1 MSSPTGLSLF
11 IIVFWIGEFCL
22 RITADWL
29 NLKHLSS
36 RLPKGFEGFCDPER
50 YRVSQ
55 DYLIAHT
62 RFGWLTGAIDLSVLF
77 IFWFAG
83 GFAQLDRWVQSADV
97 GPVVSGLLYIGS
109 LIGLKSLLA
118 IPINAYATFGIE
130 AKFGFNRTSVATFTA
145 DRFKAMA
152 LAVVLGGPVLAAVLV
167 FFEHAGASAWWAC
180 WLATTLFLLGVQYL
194 APSWILPLFNRFTPL
209 EPGPLRTAVLSN
221 VKKME
226 FPLENVY
233 AMDGSKR
240 STKSNAFFT
249 GFKNKRRI
257 VFFDTL
263 LQRHTVAQLVAIL
276 AHEMGHFKKKH
287 VLAGF
292 FAGVIQT
299 GIMFYLLSWFLN
311 SPVLSAAFFMNRV
324 SVYAT
329 LVFFTLLYAPLD
341 FGLGLMFRVIS
352 RHNELSADRYAIET
366 TGDATAMVD
375 ALKKLA
381 VDNLSNLCP
390 HPLHVFLNATH
401 PPVLQRIE
409 AIEAHAEKRSRET

>member
-1 MSSPTGLSLF
+1 MPSSNGLSLL
-11 IIVFWIGEFCL
+11 IIALWIGEFSL
-22 RITADWL
+22 RVAADWL
-29 NLKHLSS
+29 NLDRLSAK
-36 RLPKGFEGFCDPER
+36 RPKAFEGFCDPQR

-62 RFGWLTGAIDLSVLF
+62 RFGWFTGAIDLSVLF

-83 GFAQLDRWVQSADV
+83 GFPLLDRWVQSAGA
-97 GPVVSGLLYIGS
+97 GPVVSGLIYIGC
-109 LIGLKSLLA
+109 LLGLKSLLA
-118 IPINAYATFGIE
+118 LPMDAYSTFGIE
-130 AKFGFNRTSVATFTA
+130 AKFGFNRTSMATFTA
-145 DRFKAMA
+145 DRFKTMA
-152 LAVVLGGPVLAAVLV
+152 LTAVLGSPILAAVLA
-167 FFEHAGASAWWAC
+167 FFEYAGAQAWWAC
-180 WLATTLFLLGVQYL
+180 WLVTILFLLGVQYL
-194 APSWILPLFNRFTPL
+194 APTWILPLFNRFTPL
-209 EPGPLRTAVLSN
+209 EPGPLRTAVLSY

-233 AMDGSKR
+233 TVDGSKR

-249 GFKNKRRI
+249 GFRNKRRI

-299 GIMFYLLSWFLN
+299 GILFYLLSWFLN
-311 SPVLSAAFFMNRV
+311 SPVLSAAFFMDHV

-341 FGLGLMFRVIS
+341 FGLSLIFRMVS
-352 RHNELSADRYAIET
+352 RHNELSADRYAVDT
-366 TGDATAMVD
+366 TGDAKAMVD

-381 VDNLSNLCP
+381 VDNLTNLCP
-390 HPLHVFLNATH
+390 HPLHVFFNASH

-409 AIEAHAEKRSRET
+409 AIEAKAGKRGPET